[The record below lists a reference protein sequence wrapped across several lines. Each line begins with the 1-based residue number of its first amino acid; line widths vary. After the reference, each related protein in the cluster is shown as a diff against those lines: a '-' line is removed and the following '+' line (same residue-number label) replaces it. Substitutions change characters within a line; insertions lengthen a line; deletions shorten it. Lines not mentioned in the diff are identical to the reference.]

1 MVTQDY
7 NTAQIMGFINTMNPK
22 ETHQVMKFIQD
33 YIEKHKNDIGLNQ
46 VNFGF
51 RNANASGDK
60 GPIADDTKPTY
71 VEPGVGG
78 FLGATEATRDVTFN
92 NWLFNPLGTALAI
105 FIVVTLIFRSF
116 IISGALSLLLFITL
130 FAQYGMAGYY
140 TSLQF
145 WSGNLHF
152 ANLIALSISM
162 GLGVDYSIYMI
173 SRLKEE
179 LADHGDWFTALK
191 NTIATTGSSVL
202 ISVVILVGAFI
213 PLMATTLGNT
223 WGVSVYITEAILID
237 VFTSL
242 TILPIILFWL
252 KPKYIFKRD

>member
-1 MVTQDY
+1 
-7 NTAQIMGFINTMNPK
+7 MGFINTMHPK
-22 ETHQVMKFIQD
+22 ETHAAMLFIQD
-33 YIEKHKNDIGLNQ
+33 YIEKHKNDAGLNLLE
-46 VNFGF
+46 FGF
-51 RNANASGDK
+51 RNANKSGDI
-60 GPIADDTKPTY
+60 GAIADDTKPTY
-71 VEPGVGG
+71 VRPGVGG
-78 FLGATEATRDVTFN
+78 FLGATEATREVTFD
-92 NWLFNPLGTALAI
+92 NWLYNPLGTALAI

-116 IISGALSLLLFITL
+116 IISGALSMLLFITL

-173 SRLKEE
+173 ARLREE
-179 LADHGDWFTALK
+179 LDEHNDWFTALK

-223 WGVSVYITEAILID
+223 WGVSAYITEAILID

-242 TILPIILFWL
+242 TILPIIIFWL
-252 KPKYIFKRD
+252 KPKYVFNKN